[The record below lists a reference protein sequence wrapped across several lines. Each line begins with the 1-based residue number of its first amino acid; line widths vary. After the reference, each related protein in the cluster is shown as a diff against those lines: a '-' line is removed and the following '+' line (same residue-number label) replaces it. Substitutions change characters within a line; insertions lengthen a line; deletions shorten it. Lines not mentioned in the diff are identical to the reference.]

1 MFENFIGLV
10 LGDRY
15 EIQDL
20 LGSGGTALV
29 YAAHDRKS
37 DRQVAVKFVKPEY
50 AWSLDII
57 NALIDEARIIAK
69 LEHPNILN
77 IYDQGTQDVKG
88 QRLVYLVMQ
97 LASGGTL
104 ADRLAA
110 GALTLYEADGIL
122 KQICDAL
129 DYAHSREV
137 LHLDLKPLNV
147 LFDEQG
153 HVLVADFG
161 LAKLLRGASRVKADT
176 GLGTPIYMPPEQ
188 YFGHKAGPFS
198 DVYTVGVTL
207 YQMLTG
213 ELPEQDWTDP
223 LLPLLLGHPL
233 PPGIRSVIEKA
244 TQHAPNQRY
253 RTPRE
258 LAQAFTVAIAPVPFA
273 PYEWDTGVD
282 ESEPDVLLWKEP
294 EEVPVT
300 GKSPPS
306 KKSWIPQ
313 VVTGLAALTI
323 MVSLAVFGA
332 VQRRWERRAEA
343 TLAAISLILTVSPT
357 DAAALTVTLSPS
369 PMPTPSSNATLTPV
383 SSPVPYLVVPAERL
397 VVYTGPGEDYEER
410 GEVRRGDRLPLCGR
424 LADGTWWQVVYLGK
438 EGWIPPQPVG
448 ANVDP
453 RVLPVVELPPPPKR
467 TRTPTPEPTPTP
479 VGPNTVLRLENP
491 GFEGIQENF
500 IPGWQWGAEDNY
512 GDGEEYVPATS
523 FDTPLFTQAK
533 DPARVINGPTLQME
547 ATAFV
552 NFRAYVR
559 QTVSAPPAVTVRFQA
574 SAQAYSNSGGIRM
587 AAGLDP
593 DGGSDC
599 SQARWGDELT
609 IDQSWGTVQLFAPD
623 VAVGKGGR
631 VTVCLW
637 AENVNP
643 GRSNAAYFDNA
654 ALIANPE

>member
-15 EIQDL
+15 EIQAP
-20 LGSGGTALV
+20 LGSGGMAV
-29 YAAHDRKS
+29 VFAAHDRAL
-37 DRQVAVKFVKPEY
+37 DRQVAVKIIRP
-50 AWSLDII
+50 DI
-57 NALIDEARIIAK
+57 ALSAESHGIIDRFIREARIIAR
-69 LEHPNILN
+69 LEHSHILEV
-77 IYDQGTQDVKG
+77 YDQGKQLVEG
-88 QRLVYLVMQ
+88 QTLVYLVTQ

-104 ADRLAA
+104 ADRLTAK
-110 GALTLYEADGIL
+110 GMLTLYEAERIL
-122 KQICDAL
+122 DQVCSAL
-129 DYAHSREV
+129 DHAHSHRV
-137 LHLDLKPLNV
+137 IHLDLKPANI
-147 LFDEQG
+147 LFDEHG
-153 HVLVADFG
+153 NALVADFG
-161 LAKLLRGASRVKADT
+161 LARLFHTITHVSTHTVA
-176 GLGTPIYMPPEQ
+176 GTPPYMPPEQ
-188 YFGHKAGPFS
+188 LMGKHAGSLS
-198 DVYTVGVTL
+198 DVYALGVTL
-207 YQMLTG
+207 YEALTG
-213 ELPEQDWTDP
+213 ELPEREFAQGGIRVHLT
-223 LLPLLLGHPL
+223 HPL
-233 PPGIRSVIEKA
+233 PSGIRGVIERA
-244 TQHAPNQRY
+244 TQSDPRRRY
-253 RTPRE
+253 RTAGE
-258 LAQAFTVAIAPVPFA
+258 LARAFAAAIAPSP
-273 PYEWDTGVD
+273 PEWGVD
-282 ESEPDVLLWKEP
+282 VDELDVSLRDQV
-294 EEVPVT
+294 EEGPATREGLSPRKKWWVPRVD
-300 GKSPPS
+300 
-306 KKSWIPQ
+306 I
-313 VVTGLAALTI
+313 VLAALAI
-323 MVSLAVFGA
+323 VIASVALLRAGPIPILAPPPTA
-332 VQRRWERRAEA
+332 PPSA
-343 TLAAISLILTVSPT
+343 TVVLTKPPP
-357 DAAALTVTLSPS
+357 SPS
-369 PMPTPSSNATLTPV
+369 PMPSPTATPTLTP
-383 SSPVPYLVVPAERL
+383 SPTPYLVVPAERL
-397 VVYTGPGEDYEER
+397 VVYAGPGEDYEEW
-410 GEVRRGDRLPLCGR
+410 GEVRRGDRLPLSGR
-424 LADGTWWQVVYLGK
+424 VADGTWWQVVYLGK

-453 RVLPVVELPPPPKR
+453 RVLPVVEPPPLPKR

-533 DPARVINGPTLQME
+533 DPARVINGPTLQIE

-559 QTVSAPPAVTVRFQA
+559 QTVSASPAVTVRFQA

-587 AAGLDP
+587 AAGVDP